1 MRAIVISYGQKLFD
15 IFISIFICLA
25 FIWVIFALMFQ
36 IFFIY
41 LEFSGERELQRNVI
55 NWLEWRIDGTFKN
68 NPVNI
73 WYEEPKKIDIVS
85 VTNKVVM
92 GSLAGN
98 RNLEFGVKN
107 ILEEILQEKEYELD
121 KTSTLKISAEIVYL
135 DVLKT
140 QSSFSV
146 LHNNKESV
154 VIRLKGSLIKDGK
167 VIKKALVEESA
178 DEVSMSAVLIDEG
191 GKFNQQNLSSALKKA
206 SNSLV
211 NKLLE

>member
-1 MRAIVISYGQKLFD
+1 MRAIVVSYGQKLFD
-15 IFISIFICLA
+15 LIGLIVG
-25 FIWVIFALMFQ
+25 WFALVWVVCALVFQ
-36 IFFIY
+36 VYMIF
-41 LEFSGERELQRNVI
+41 LHFSGREETIRAI
-55 NWLEWRIDGTFKN
+55 TNWFTWTLDGNFKSD
-68 NPVNI
+68 PRNI
-73 WYEEPKKIDIVS
+73 WYEEPKKIDVAS

-154 VIRLKGSLIKDGK
+154 VIRLKGFLTKDGK

-178 DEVSMSAVLIDEG
+178 AEVSMSAVLIDEG
-191 GKFNQQNLSSALKKA
+191 GKFNQQNLSSAIKKA

>member
-1 MRAIVISYGQKLFD
+1 MRAVITNYGQKLFD
-15 IFISIFICLA
+15 LLGLIFGWFTLV
-25 FIWVIFALMFQ
+25 WVICALSFQ
-36 IFFIY
+36 LYMIF
-41 LEFSGERELQRNVI
+41 LHVSGKEETIRSITSWFTVTL
-55 NWLEWRIDGTFKN
+55 DGNFKN
-68 NPVNI
+68 HPSNI
-73 WYEEPKKIDIVS
+73 WYEEPKLIDVSS
-85 VTNKVVM
+85 VTNRVVM

-107 ILEEILQEKEYELD
+107 IIEEILQEKEYELD
-121 KTSTLKISAEIVYL
+121 KASTLKISAEIVYL

-154 VIRLKGSLIKDGK
+154 VIRLKGYLHKDGK

-178 DEVSMSAVLIDEG
+178 AEVSMSAVLIDEG

-206 SNSLV
+206 SVSLV
-211 NKLLE
+211 NKLL